1 MADSVEKMRLL
12 EIFFKQCA
20 TQMQDAVFLR
30 EIQILLT
37 KKKVECNFTA
47 GVNFSVGQP

>member
-1 MADSVEKMRLL
+1 MRLL
-12 EIFFKQCA
+12 EIFFKHYA